1 LLDTESP
8 TFAWVKKNDEF
19 ISVSTKWLR
28 MFGTYDEITGKEA
41 TDKVCL
47 FNSSE
52 ELCVN
57 ILEFNAAVS
66 TITLKLENKQ
76 VDGSLALGANQG
88 EGSFVK

>member
-1 LLDTESP
+1 
-8 TFAWVKKNDEF
+8 
-19 ISVSTKWLR
+19 
-28 MFGTYDEITGKEA
+28 
-41 TDKVCL
+41 
-47 FNSSE
+47 
-52 ELCVN
+52 VN